1 MSKLLVTEKEIVVP
15 GQELAEGMDYL
26 PGDDVYR
33 EKDHLYATKIG
44 IIKLSGRLVKLL
56 PLTGS
61 YMPRRG
67 DNVIGKVVN
76 VGLGGWRLDIGW
88 MFEANLSVKDA
99 SSEFIERNADLS
111 KFFNYGDWIVA
122 EIINVTSPRYVD
134 ITVKGP
140 GLRKL
145 GPGRIIHVS
154 PSKVQRIIGKQGS
167 MITMIKDSTGCKITV
182 GQNGMAWIHGE
193 DPEKEIIAVKAI
205 EKIQAESHIP
215 GLTDRIKEF
224 LERGQ

>member
-1 MSKLLVTEKEIVVP
+1 MGKILVNENEIVIP

-26 PGDDVYR
+26 PGDEVYR
-33 EKDHLYATKIG
+33 EKDNLYAIKIG
-44 IIKLSGRLVKLL
+44 IVKVSGRLVKVL

-61 YMPRRG
+61 YIPKRG
-67 DNVIGKVVN
+67 DNVIGKVAN

-111 KFFNYGDWIVA
+111 KFFDYGDWVVA
-122 EIINVTSPRYVD
+122 EIINVASPRFID
-134 ITVKGP
+134 LTVKGP

-145 GPGRIIHVS
+145 GPGRIIEVS
-154 PSKVQRIIGKQGS
+154 SSKVPRIIGKQGS
-167 MITMIKDSTGCKITV
+167 MITMIKDYTGCRITV
-182 GQNGMAWIHGE
+182 GQNGMAWIYGD
-193 DPEKEIIAVKAI
+193 DPQKELIAIKAI

-215 GLTDRIKEF
+215 GLTDRIKKF